1 MTGAGHRLAW
11 LLSLAL
17 AAAGALASHGVAYR
31 IAEPDAELRRHLLE
45 ETGHGYINLDLIG
58 SLLAALVIVG
68 FAGSVLTGA
77 RRRFAP
83 PLWIFAL
90 TPPVGF
96 TVQEHAERMLHAG
109 SLGVSPGLDAAFLVG
124 LGLQIP
130 FALIAFLVARA
141 LLFAASALAAGLGAP
156 LRLRHAPDPGVVL
169 PTTDRNPIGR
179 VLVGARGQ
187 RAPPMLLPL

>member
-17 AAAGALASHGVAYR
+17 AAAGALASHGLAYR
-31 IAEPDAELRRHLLE
+31 IAEPDPELRRHLLE
-45 ETGHGYINLDLIG
+45 ETGHGYLNLDVIA

-68 FAGSVLTGA
+68 FAGCVLAGGH
-77 RRRFAP
+77 RRDAP

-96 TVQEHAERMLHAG
+96 TLQEHAERMLHDDSLAISPVLG
-109 SLGVSPGLDAAFLVG
+109 SAFLIG

-130 FALIAFLVARA
+130 FALIALLVARA
-141 LLFAASALAAGLGAP
+141 LLFAAGALAIRLGVPPP
-156 LRLRHAPDPGVVL
+156 LRLAADASLAVPIADLR
-169 PTTDRNPIGR
+169 PTRR
-179 VLVGARGQ
+179 VLLGARGQ
-187 RAPPMLLPL
+187 RAPPNLLAL